1 MRRSILYPIDDEGDA
16 VVDRADELLTIAEA
30 TQVLKVGRATLH
42 RWLKA
47 GRLRAYQVGP
57 KAVRIRRGDLQA
69 VIEPAY
75 GGQVSDVTE
84 REPHAGRTLQTTIR
98 PLTEAEVQRGLAALA
113 RSQELTTRMLAE
125 RGGKP
130 FAPSWPLIR
139 EAREERAEQ
148 V

>member
-1 MRRSILYPIDDEGDA
+1 M
-16 VVDRADELLTIAEA
+16 DRGDELLTIAEA
-30 TQVLKVGRATLH
+30 TEVLKVGRATLH

-69 VIEPAY
+69 MMKPAY
-75 GGQVSDVTE
+75 GGQVSDATE
-84 REPHAGRTLQTTIR
+84 REPHAGHTLQTTIR

-113 RSQELTTRMLAE
+113 RSQELTARMLAE
-125 RGGKP
+125 RGGVP
-130 FAPSWPLIR
+130 FSPSWPLIR

>member
-1 MRRSILYPIDDEGDA
+1 MKHPIHRVGRRAGSAMTTHESD
-16 VVDRADELLTIAEA
+16 LLTITEA
-30 TQVLKVGRATLH
+30 TRLLKVGRTTLH

-69 VIEPAY
+69 VMRPVY
-75 GGQVSDVTE
+75 GREVSDVTE
-84 REPHAGRTLQTTIR
+84 REPGSSQTVQTTIR
-98 PLTEAEVQRGLAALA
+98 PLSDAEVHRGLAALK
-113 RSQELTTRMLAE
+113 RSEEHTARMLAE
-125 RGGKP
+125 RGGTP